1 MYYWSNK
8 EWPNGRNPSMI
19 VFGEELQSEGDW

>member
-8 EWPNGRNPSMI
+8 EWYHGGNPSMI
-19 VFGEELQSEGDW
+19 VFGVELQSEGDW